1 MTGYSRFSIRI
12 EKTFCYKNTKNRE
25 IGNQNEKELTLKIN
39 SLLIIRR
46 LLFEELTPEKK
57 KTWLLLFTF
66 VETKNSIT
74 MKKILM
80 IALMLCFSCI
90 ASPLLK
96 SQTPP
101 DDPAQILIIIE
112 IKDEHPSGI
121 PKSPAAVSLQAYFD
135 CTTSEIVVT
144 AQNAGG
150 LYQCMRGESC
160 QRRTIPSSHFW

>member
-1 MTGYSRFSIRI
+1 
-12 EKTFCYKNTKNRE
+12 
-25 IGNQNEKELTLKIN
+25 
-39 SLLIIRR
+39 
-46 LLFEELTPEKK
+46 
-57 KTWLLLFTF
+57 
-66 VETKNSIT
+66 

-80 IALMLCFSCI
+80 ITLMLCFSCI

-144 AQNAGG
+144 AQNAGACINVCVENLVSG
-150 LYQCMRGESC
+150 EQSLQAISGNGVSYIPISGNSGFWQITLYLDDGAVYVGEF
-160 QRRTIPSSHFW
+160 TI